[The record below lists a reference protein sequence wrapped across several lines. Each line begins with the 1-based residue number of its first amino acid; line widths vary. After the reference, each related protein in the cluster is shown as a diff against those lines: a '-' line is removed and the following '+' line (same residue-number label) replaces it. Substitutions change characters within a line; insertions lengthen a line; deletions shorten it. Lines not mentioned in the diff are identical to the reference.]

1 MTCRGG
7 NICGEKMVVSTA
19 EFFYALGYW
28 FAIPSRL
35 AVVAKLERYEADTAV
50 SDSEMIYTVGGAYY
64 ITPKTRIMLNYA
76 HFSYEK
82 SVSVNEL
89 WAMSQIGF

>member
-1 MTCRGG
+1 MWGKDGSINRRG
-7 NICGEKMVVSTA
+7 
-19 EFFYALGYW
+19 FYALGYW

-76 HFSYEK
+76 LLVMKRVFLSMNFGRCLK
-82 SVSVNEL
+82 
-89 WAMSQIGF
+89 

>member
-1 MTCRGG
+1 MAQDFT
-7 NICGEKMVVSTA
+7 E
-19 EFFYALGYW
+19 LG
-28 FAIPSRL
+28 A
-35 AVVAKLERYEADTAV
+35 
-50 SDSEMIYTVGGAYY
+50 EMIYTVGGAYY